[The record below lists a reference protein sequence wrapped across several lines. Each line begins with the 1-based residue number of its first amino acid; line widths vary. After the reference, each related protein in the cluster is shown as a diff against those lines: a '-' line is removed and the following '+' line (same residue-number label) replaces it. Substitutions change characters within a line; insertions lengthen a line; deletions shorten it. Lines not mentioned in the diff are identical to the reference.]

1 MRFVVQSK
9 KATLIN
15 LLVIL
20 FSLSFYMFI
29 LLLILYTIEAKTFF
43 PKDII
48 LDIKGNPEEFLEPKP
63 FLSILEQIHISLFL
77 YITSMLVVSSILY
90 RTLVSN
96 CLKGFLITAGFLSV
110 LFEEFSILGVVYISD
125 IFAYIKFISFLVFAI
140 TLSVINTINFIS
152 FLTGK
157 IK

>member
-29 LLLILYTIEAKTFF
+29 LLLTFYTIEAKTFF

-96 CLKGFLITAGFLSV
+96 RLKGFLITAGFLSV
-110 LFEEFSILGVVYISD
+110 LFEELSILGVVYISD
-125 IFAYIKFISFLVFAI
+125 IFAYIKLISFLVFAI
-140 TLSVINTINFIS
+140 TLTVINTINFIS

>member
-63 FLSILEQIHISLFL
+63 FLSVLEQIHISLFL

-96 CLKGFLITAGFLSV
+96 SLKSFLITVGFLSAI
-110 LFEEFSILGVVYISD
+110 LEELSILGVVYISD
-125 IFAYIKFISFLVFAI
+125 TFAYVKFISFLVFVI
-140 TLSVINTINFIS
+140 TLTVINTVNFIS

>member
-63 FLSILEQIHISLFL
+63 FLSVLEQIHISLFL

-96 CLKGFLITAGFLSV
+96 SLKSFLITVGFLSAV
-110 LFEEFSILGVVYISD
+110 LEELSILGVVYISD
-125 IFAYIKFISFLVFAI
+125 TFAYVKFISFLVFVI
-140 TLSVINTINFIS
+140 TLTVINTVNLIS

>member
-20 FSLSFYMFI
+20 FSLSFYTFI

-96 CLKGFLITAGFLSV
+96 SIKVLLITVGFLSA
-110 LFEEFSILGVVYISD
+110 LLEEVSIFGIVYISNT
-125 IFAYIKFISFLVFAI
+125 FAYVKFLSFLIFII
-140 TLSVINTINFIS
+140 TLTVINTINFIS
-152 FLTGK
+152 FLIRK